1 MGWRQVYPGRFDP
14 NHTVKLVAEEEVKAL
29 AGVPTM
35 LYMLLTAPELP
46 KYLAKIREVKPIFV
60 VGGAALPKEL
70 KAYNSS
76 ISISG
81 SICAVDVRQRLEVA
95 LASSERPSLEEVL
108 ERVSRRGVLRGPVDW
123 VFEGWAL
130 YVEYATREIAKTFP
144 LSEEEKRQL
153 LQFGET
159 LTRLLRETQRQ
170 TRERLTA
177 LYNAVVEG
185 RYKTE
190 GRRLYAPDGT
200 WMYLGKAVYV
210 PLSGL
215 TASAHFP
222 DLLKLPPERLEL
234 FQLGWRA
241 SDESTMDIRPVMGT
255 TQPWQVFAWAAVRF
269 GVLSMRIATVN
280 TTYEGISVAVHL
292 KAKSWR
298 QRWSKEEAVDL
309 AADHLR
315 RGEWAPMLTMW
326 LGDGETKRN
335 KILRGGGDYELTV
348 ATKEPWRLGVVRGS
362 TRALVAKGKEAFA
375 KLKEAAG
382 VYGELLDLL
391 KAHKWI
397 DIKLLTDDGFK
408 AAYKSKAKKR
418 KIDLLRAKYGRAD
431 IPIEDD
437 DVEKP
442 NAVVVAGIAMR
453 LQLLGGNGGSIIAI
467 RTSRNP
473 KKVLAMADRLES
485 AGFRPNIS
493 KMGPRHMVYITTA
506 DLLRL
511 AERDE
516 SAKKA
521 IAVFLVEKAKN
532 GTLRQRAIAEK
543 ILKRHPS
550 FSNHVSTDESQ

>member
-1 MGWRQVYPGRFDP
+1 M
-14 NHTVKLVAEEEVKAL
+14 
-29 AGVPTM
+29 
-35 LYMLLTAPELP
+35 
-46 KYLAKIREVKPIFV
+46 
-60 VGGAALPKEL
+60 
-70 KAYNSS
+70 
-76 ISISG
+76 
-81 SICAVDVRQRLEVA
+81 DVRQRLEVA
-95 LASSERPSLEEVL
+95 LKPSERPSLEEVL

-123 VFEGWAL
+123 VLEGWKL
-130 YVEYATREIAKTFP
+130 YVEYAVQEIIKTFP
-144 LSEEEKRQL
+144 LSEEERRQL
-153 LQFGET
+153 SHFGET

-170 TRERLTA
+170 TREKLAT

-200 WMYLGKAVYV
+200 WMYLGRAVYV

-215 TASAHFP
+215 TASAYFP

-269 GVLSMRIATVN
+269 GALSMRIATVN
-280 TTYEGISVAVHL
+280 TTYEGVSVAVHL

-298 QRWSKEEAVDL
+298 QRWSKAEAVDL
-309 AADHLR
+309 AAGYLR
-315 RGEWAPMLTMW
+315 RGEWAPMLTTW

-348 ATKEPWRLGVVRGS
+348 ATKEPWRLGVARGS
-362 TRALVAKGKEAFA
+362 TRALVATGREAFA

-382 VYGELLDLL
+382 AYGELLDLL

-397 DIKLLTDDGFK
+397 DIKLLTDDSLK

-418 KIDLLRAKYGRAD
+418 KIDLLREKYGRVEAYEEVYD
-431 IPIEDD
+431 N
-437 DVEKP
+437 EKP
-442 NAVVVAGIAMR
+442 NAVVAAGIAMR
-453 LQLLGGNGGSIIAI
+453 LQLLGGNGGTIIAI

-473 KKVLAMADRLES
+473 KKVLAIAERLES
-485 AGFRPNIS
+485 ARFRPNVS
-493 KMGPRHMVYITTA
+493 KMGPRHMVYINMA
-506 DLLRL
+506 DLLKL
-511 AERDE
+511 ATRDE
-516 SAKKA
+516 SARKA
-521 IAVFLVEKAKN
+521 IAAFLVEKAKN
-532 GTLRQRAIAEK
+532 GTPRQRAIAEK

-550 FSNHVSTDESQ
+550 FSNHTPP